1 MLLRGVCGDSSG
13 CDFCLVAVNRE
24 MVSRN
29 GSVLFVWVGK
39 EWPLLYCD
47 YYSCQLSIV
56 MCLFGVILN
65 NEEWVIITATLL
77 LIVNSY
83 GSGRHHEMV
92 GGI

>member
-47 YYSCQLSIV
+47 YYSCETFIV
-56 MCLFGVILN
+56 RKILYGFGGF
-65 NEEWVIITATLL
+65 IITISEGA
-77 LIVNSY
+77 
-83 GSGRHHEMV
+83 MC
-92 GGI
+92 GITILFH